1 MLDWLGRR
9 LRWMRYLLVWP
20 AVRAYRRRAR
30 RSLRWRLAGYNL
42 LTLIAGLA
50 TAMIL
55 VGALAA
61 VAAGARDWAR
71 EEPADDARAVAE
83 FLIDSGAVRPGE
95 PLDEAVPRTIQA
107 LSSGRLPLYRDPR
120 RDQFDVRPERL
131 LRGVQA
137 VAVLAPELAPGDF
150 QWDDSALA
158 VIASAE
164 SGVVDLRANS
174 RLREFQGSEGV
185 GAFPLVDASGSQR
198 GVVVVEKYDIQTPQG
213 WAILRAQVRPV
224 VATVWVG
231 SVVAAIPGLAVAA
244 ILAVAAARSVGGRI
258 RDVSKAAESLAAGSL
273 ESRAPVRGEDEVAS
287 LARSFNQMA
296 ERLQETMVSLEGERA
311 RAVGLLDANRQ
322 LVANVSHELRT
333 PVALIRGQVEALDED
348 APGNPRIEMAL
359 RETGR
364 LETLVSDLFQL
375 ASADAGALRLDV
387 RAVDLASLVRESVE
401 PLVEPARREASVAVA
416 IEAPAAVTAMADRER
431 LSRVMQNLVRNA
443 VRHVPEGGMVRVAV
457 AAEPSA
463 AVVSV
468 SDTGGGIPS
477 EDLPHVFERFYRGES
492 SRNRDSG
499 GAGLGLAMAKEF
511 VEAMGGA
518 ISVVSPPGEGATFT
532 VSLPFGPASDASPAL
547 HVPATD

>member
-120 RDQFDVRPERL
+120 PDQFDVRPERL

-185 GAFPLVDASGSQR
+185 GAFPLIDASGSQR

-364 LETLVSDLFQL
+364 LERLVSDLFQL
-375 ASADAGALRLDV
+375 ASAEAGALRLV
-387 RAVDLASLVRESVE
+387 LRAVDLASLVRESVE

-431 LSRVMQNLVRNA
+431 LARVIQNLVRNA

>member
-95 PLDEAVPRTIQA
+95 PLDEAVPRTVQA

-120 RDQFDVRPERL
+120 PDQFDVRPERL

-185 GAFPLVDASGSQR
+185 GAFPLIDASGSQR

-296 ERLQETMVSLEGERA
+296 ERLQETMGSLEGERA

-375 ASADAGALRLDV
+375 ASAEAGALRLV
-387 RAVDLASLVRESVE
+387 LRAVDLASLVRESVE

-431 LSRVMQNLVRNA
+431 LARVIQNLVRNA

-463 AVVSV
+463 GVVSV

-477 EDLPHVFERFYRGES
+477 EDLPLVFERFYRGES

>member
-185 GAFPLVDASGSQR
+185 GAFPLIDASGSQR

-375 ASADAGALRLDV
+375 ASAEAGALRLV
-387 RAVDLASLVRESVE
+387 LRAVDLASLVRESVE

-431 LSRVMQNLVRNA
+431 LARVIQNLVRNA

-477 EDLPHVFERFYRGES
+477 EDLPLVFERFYRGES

>member
-1 MLDWLGRR
+1 
-9 LRWMRYLLVWP
+9 
-20 AVRAYRRRAR
+20 
-30 RSLRWRLAGYNL
+30 
-42 LTLIAGLA
+42 
-50 TAMIL
+50 
-55 VGALAA
+55 
-61 VAAGARDWAR
+61 
-71 EEPADDARAVAE
+71 
-83 FLIDSGAVRPGE
+83 
-95 PLDEAVPRTIQA
+95 
-107 LSSGRLPLYRDPR
+107 
-120 RDQFDVRPERL
+120 
-131 LRGVQA
+131 
-137 VAVLAPELAPGDF
+137 
-150 QWDDSALA
+150 
-158 VIASAE
+158 
-164 SGVVDLRANS
+164 
-174 RLREFQGSEGV
+174 LREFQGSEGV

-364 LETLVSDLFQL
+364 LERLVSDLFQL

-431 LSRVMQNLVRNA
+431 LARVIQNLVRNA

-457 AAEPSA
+457 AAKPSA

>member
-95 PLDEAVPRTIQA
+95 PLDEAVPRTVQA

-120 RDQFDVRPERL
+120 PDQFDVRPERL

-185 GAFPLVDASGSQR
+185 GAFPLIDASGSQR

-296 ERLQETMVSLEGERA
+296 ERLQETMGSLEGERA

-375 ASADAGALRLDV
+375 ASAEAGALRLV
-387 RAVDLASLVRESVE
+387 LRAVDLASLVRESVE

-431 LSRVMQNLVRNA
+431 LARVIQNLVRNA

-463 AVVSV
+463 GVVSV

-477 EDLPHVFERFYRGES
+477 EDLPLVFERFYRGES

-532 VSLPFGPASDASPAL
+532 VSLPFGPASDVSPAL

>member
-83 FLIDSGAVRPGE
+83 FLVDSGAVRPGE

-185 GAFPLVDASGSQR
+185 GAFPLIDASGSQR

-296 ERLQETMVSLEGERA
+296 ERLQETMGSLEGERA

-364 LETLVSDLFQL
+364 LERLVSDLFQL

-431 LSRVMQNLVRNA
+431 LARVIQNLVRNA

>member
-61 VAAGARDWAR
+61 VAAGARDWAG

-83 FLIDSGAVRPGE
+83 FLVDSGAVRPGE

-120 RDQFDVRPERL
+120 PDQFDVRPERL

-137 VAVLAPELAPGDF
+137 IAVLSPELAPGDF
-150 QWDDSALA
+150 QWDGPALA

-296 ERLQETMVSLEGERA
+296 ERLQETMGSLEGERA

-387 RAVDLASLVRESVE
+387 RAVDLAILVRESVE

-416 IEAPAAVTAMADRER
+416 IEAPAVVTAMADGER
-431 LSRVMQNLVRNA
+431 LARVIQNLVRNA

>member
-120 RDQFDVRPERL
+120 PDQFDVRPERL

-185 GAFPLVDASGSQR
+185 GAFPLIDASGSQR

-364 LETLVSDLFQL
+364 LERLVSDLFQL

-416 IEAPAAVTAMADRER
+416 IEAPAAMTAMADRER
-431 LSRVMQNLVRNA
+431 LARVIQNLVRNA

-457 AAEPSA
+457 AAKPSA